1 MASPKIK
8 KTLFTIFT
16 CQSRCINRPA
26 VSVSIATQ
34 LLEVA
39 QTEINV
45 RFKLYL
51 LSSDRRQP
59 CSLCHLTILLLLH
72 SQKSTEQNKEMQT
85 LAKSVTQNKATSC
98 NSLPS
103 LTTETFPYLSHV
115 CTPSPPPT
123 WSNPK
128 LSECNKNQWVQND
141 RRSYSNH
148 FHPIGIYVTL
158 EHCINQPIVH
168 KLST

>member
-1 MASPKIK
+1 MPKPLYKWASSFCMKCHLTARCDTNRTK
-8 KTLFTIFT
+8 GTFETILT
-16 CQSRCINRPA
+16 I
-26 VSVSIATQ
+26 
-34 LLEVA
+34 L
-39 QTEINV
+39 
-45 RFKLYL
+45 
-51 LSSDRRQP
+51 RQKAAFF
-59 CSLCHLTILLLLH
+59 LCHLTILLLLH

-148 FHPIGIYVTL
+148 FHPIGIFVTL